1 MTKAFLLYH
10 YPPCASDS
18 YALVVYVK
26 PSQAVLEA
34 EIPVCVV
41 LALWCFSWIVPF
53 AVFWIFFLVC
63 WLVGLVRRIVLVA
76 LGLPYRLL
84 KGLLVALAMFAVNV
98 CVELNNNIRDVEDAP
113 LFDNISPAGLSLPDY
128 TPFIGPTPSLDS
140 APARAS
146 RPNGHPFTRSGSGAT
161 PDAAEQGPAALAGP
175 SGHAV
180 DAPVID
186 PASAPL
192 LEDSE
197 DEGVLSSSVQAR
209 RSPVAGPSHGPAE
222 EDKGEGE
229 WTTVVKRKPW
239 RSLALVPNTGANSNS
254 KGGWREGGSA
264 RGNGKGKQGR
274 KA

>member
-1 MTKAFLLYH
+1 MSKMPLSSTISRQLVYPCPTILLSSAPLLASILL
-10 YPPCASDS
+10 PPEPVDPTDT
-18 YALVVYVK
+18 
-26 PSQAVLEA
+26 PSLEA
-34 EIPVCVV
+34 E
-41 LALWCFSWIVPF
+41 
-53 AVFWIFFLVC
+53 
-63 WLVGLVRRIVLVA
+63 VA
-76 LGLPYRLL
+76 R
-84 KGLLVALAMFAVNV
+84 
-98 CVELNNNIRDVEDAP
+98 
-113 LFDNISPAGLSLPDY
+113 
-128 TPFIGPTPSLDS
+128 
-140 APARAS
+140 
-146 RPNGHPFTRSGSGAT
+146 